1 MDNEKNNQINDVTA
15 PNADNGTRIDV
26 TLRNSAP
33 AEPSAPS
40 PSLEPTTPVNASP
53 SPAPAEPSTIS
64 APSTPEVSL
73 DSNVDNSPITP
84 EMPSVVTGSP
94 KKKGSII
101 RLLLEVVLV
110 LALVGLSAYTVM
122 LSSDKQKLNDKVN
135 SLQSKAAELDKNVP
149 AVKEYN
155 EAQLYISKVGKL
167 VKLPTGEKPTVIKV
181 TDPAAAKKNQP
192 FFNESQA
199 GDIALVYVNN
209 NVIYLYRPST
219 NKIIGETKVNLMSGS
234 STAAPASTTPA
245 TPAQ

>member
-15 PNADNGTRIDV
+15 PAADNGTRIDV
-26 TLRNSAP
+26 TVGS
-33 AEPSAPS
+33 
-40 PSLEPTTPVNASP
+40 
-53 SPAPAEPSTIS
+53 SPAPAAATPSSDTT
-64 APSTPEVSL
+64 APAAATTPVEAMSPVSDSITPNTPEMPAESGA
-73 DSNVDNSPITP
+73 DNTTVTP

-94 KKKGSII
+94 KKKGSIL
-101 RLLLEVVLV
+101 RLVLEIVLV
-110 LALVGLSAYTVM
+110 LALAGLSAYTVM
-122 LSSDKQKLNDKVN
+122 LTSDKQKLNDKVN

-155 EAQLYISKVGKL
+155 EAQGYITKVGKL

-192 FFNESQA
+192 FFNDSQT

-209 NVIYLYRPST
+209 NAVYLYRPST
-219 NKIIGETKVNLMSGS
+219 NKIIGETKVNLMSGANTTPAS
-234 STAAPASTTPA
+234 STAA